1 MFSTEKRFEV
11 AGFLED
17 DTLGT
22 KYWTAIQCRFNRPC
36 FLLEVK
42 GGVANANEQK
52 CYLLPSSEE
61 LNIFLRAMPSETS
74 VVNLH
79 LISPPAVNE
88 SETWQMHSLSKAVL
102 LLSTDSCAKFE
113 FFQPSNGEAAMGYPD
128 EFPEQPA
135 FWQTIYR
142 RQK

>member
-17 DTLGT
+17 DTGGT
-22 KYWTAIQCRFNRPC
+22 KYWTAIQCRFIRPWF
-36 FLLEVK
+36 FLVVK
-42 GGVANANEQK
+42 GSVANADEQK
-52 CYLLPSSEE
+52 CYLLPSAEE
-61 LNIFLRAMPSETS
+61 LHSFLRAMPSETS
-74 VVNLH
+74 VVDLH

-113 FFQPSNGEAAMGYPD
+113 FFLPRNGEGPMGYPD

-142 RQK
+142 RDV